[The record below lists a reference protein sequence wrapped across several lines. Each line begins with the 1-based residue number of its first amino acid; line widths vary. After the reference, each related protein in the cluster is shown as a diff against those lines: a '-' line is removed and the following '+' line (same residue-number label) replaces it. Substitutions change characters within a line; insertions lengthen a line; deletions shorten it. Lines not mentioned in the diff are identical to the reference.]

1 MNDEQFVKKI
11 DCRIKKDLL
20 ETGFSFDDALCIGV
34 SGGADSICLLTSVI
48 SFFKESR
55 NRTLKEL
62 YVVSVN
68 HRIRPESESLGDC
81 LYVEEYCK
89 SFSIPDVKINFTIL
103 SLEEGEVFALA
114 EKRRRGTEEA
124 ARYLR
129 YKAFENYCVQLAS
142 SFEQKSEQNKNKKI
156 FFALAHNRND
166 QLETLIMRFLQGAGS
181 SARTGISEKR
191 TVSLHGISI
200 NYVRPLMNVERFE
213 IERYLKIK
221 NVPWRT
227 DSTNNENNYL
237 RNKIRN
243 EIIPVFDRTYPGWK
257 TALLSGREKAVFENN
272 FIEKTVAGY
281 KWNKTDDGVFIEKDV
296 FYSADDVIK
305 ERLVYKA
312 LELMKVERRIPFSF
326 IKQVMFCDRKIR
338 QNGIEVFADEKNLFI
353 KKIKNEATISG
364 FFAIIEKECCL
375 EFDFGTLFARHSEK
389 DVGFMEI
396 QFVTNDEQIH
406 YLSKIQ
412 FPFCFRSR
420 QMDDYVLTKNKG
432 KKSLSDVLSDFK
444 VEEKRKNLIPV
455 IQSLDNDR
463 KILVVWG
470 SLFGYQ
476 DWIV

>member
-1 MNDEQFVKKI
+1 M
-11 DCRIKKDLL
+11 
-20 ETGFSFDDALCIGV
+20 
-34 SGGADSICLLTSVI
+34 
-48 SFFKESR
+48 
-55 NRTLKEL
+55 
-62 YVVSVN
+62 
-68 HRIRPESESLGDC
+68 
-81 LYVEEYCK
+81 
-89 SFSIPDVKINFTIL
+89 
-103 SLEEGEVFALA
+103 
-114 EKRRRGTEEA
+114 
-124 ARYLR
+124 
-129 YKAFENYCVQLAS
+129 
-142 SFEQKSEQNKNKKI
+142 
-156 FFALAHNRND
+156 
-166 QLETLIMRFLQGAGS
+166 
-181 SARTGISEKR
+181 
-191 TVSLHGISI
+191 
-200 NYVRPLMNVERFE
+200 
-213 IERYLKIK
+213 
-221 NVPWRT
+221 
-227 DSTNNENNYL
+227 
-237 RNKIRN
+237 
-243 EIIPVFDRTYPGWK
+243 
-257 TALLSGREKAVFENN
+257 
-272 FIEKTVAGY
+272 
-281 KWNKTDDGVFIEKDV
+281 

-312 LELMKVERRIPFSF
+312 LELMKVEQRIPFSF
-326 IKQVMFCDRKIR
+326 IKQVMFCDRKTR

-476 DWIV
+476 NWIV

>member
-11 DCRIKKDLL
+11 DCRIKKELL
-20 ETGFSFDDALCIGV
+20 ETGFSFDDTLCIGV
-34 SGGADSICLLTSVI
+34 SGGADSICLLTSLI
-48 SFFKESR
+48 SFFKENSS
-55 NRTLKEL
+55 RTLKEL

-89 SFSIPDVKINFTIL
+89 SFSVPGVKINFSVL
-103 SLEEGEVFALA
+103 PLEEGEVFSLA

-124 ARYLR
+124 ARFLR
-129 YKAFENYCVQLAS
+129 YKAFENYCVQLAETFEKNS
-142 SFEQKSEQNKNKKI
+142 EQKKSKKI

-166 QLETLIMRFLQGAGS
+166 QLETLIMRFLQGAGGS
-181 SARTGISEKR
+181 SRTGIAEKR
-191 TVSLHGISI
+191 TVNLQGISI
-200 NYVRPLMNVERFE
+200 NYVRPLMNVERSE

-221 NVPWRT
+221 NVHWRT

-257 TALLSGREKAVFENN
+257 TALLSGREKAVFEND
-272 FIEKTVAGY
+272 FIEKKSAEY
-281 KWNKTDDGVFIEKDV
+281 EWHKTDDGVFIEKEI
-296 FYSADDVIK
+296 FYSADDVIR

-312 LELMKVERRIPFSF
+312 LELMKIERRIPFAF
-326 IKQVMFCDRKIR
+326 VKQAMFCNGKIE

-375 EFDFGTLFARHSEK
+375 EFDFGTLFARLSEK
-389 DVGFMEI
+389 DAGFMEI

-420 QMDDYVLTKNKG
+420 QMNDYVLTKDKG

-455 IQSLDNDR
+455 IQSLDGDR
-463 KILVVWG
+463 KILAVWG
-470 SLFGYQ
+470 SIFGYQ
-476 DWIV
+476 NWIV